1 MLPTFTQTV
10 YNATIREDVPTNS
23 IVTDELLALDD
34 DANEFGQ
41 VTYSIMSVTAPL
53 GLTGS
58 FVIAPSTGV
67 IRTTGTFDREI
78 FPGPY
83 TIMVS
88 IHLFIIRTCSLCS
101 SSIMEIQGRDGGF
114 PVGNNGTA
122 ILLVYIED
130 ANDNRPIFSQ
140 GW

>member
-1 MLPTFTQTV
+1 MIPTFTQTV
-10 YNATIREDVPTNS
+10 YNATVREDVPTNS
-23 IVTDELLALDD
+23 IVTDELMALDD

-41 VTYSIMSVTAPL
+41 ITYSIISVTAPL

-58 FVIAPSTGV
+58 FVIAPGTGV

-88 IHLFIIRTCSLCS
+88 IHNFICLRIYH
-101 SSIMEIQGRDGGF
+101 
-114 PVGNNGTA
+114 V
-122 ILLVYIED
+122 LL
-130 ANDNRPIFSQ
+130 PT
-140 GW
+140 

>member
-1 MLPTFTQTV
+1 MIPTFTQTV
-10 YNATIREDVPTNS
+10 YNATVREDVPTNS
-23 IVTDELLALDD
+23 IVTDELMALDD

-41 VTYSIMSVTAPL
+41 ITYSIISVTAPL

-58 FVIAPSTGV
+58 FVIAPGTGV

-88 IHLFIIRTCSLCS
+88 FHNFICLRIYHVLPT
-101 SSIMEIQGRDGGF
+101 
-114 PVGNNGTA
+114 
-122 ILLVYIED
+122 
-130 ANDNRPIFSQ
+130 
-140 GW
+140 

>member
-1 MLPTFTQTV
+1 MIPTFTQTV

-23 IVTDELLALDD
+23 IVTDELMALDD

-41 VTYSIMSVTAPL
+41 ITYSIVSVTAPME
-53 GLTGS
+53 LTGS
-58 FVIAPSTGV
+58 FVIAPSTGI

-88 IHLFIIRTCSLCS
+88 IHLFITHAHYVLVPTWRYMAEMVAFQLVT
-101 SSIMEIQGRDGGF
+101 MEL
-114 PVGNNGTA
+114 P
-122 ILLVYIED
+122 YC
-130 ANDNRPIFSQ
+130 
-140 GW
+140 